1 VAVVVTCTMFTSP
14 LPVLLAQVSR
24 AMGLLTEESK
34 EHELI
39 MEREGKYL
47 PVVDEPRRLTSKSRL
62 PSYGQCH
69 LIIIIY
75 CHYFFIILFIIYFC
89 HIIYLVLNAFFGFS
103 SVQWLPL
110 TSDVDRS
117 VRFSCQKYKK
127 VDCFFWDAIYMA
139 YCCQVHICLCVC

>member
-1 VAVVVTCTMFTSP
+1 MAVVVTCTMFTSP

-75 CHYFFIILFIIYFC
+75 CYYFFIIFIYYLFLSY
-89 HIIYLVLNAFFGFS
+89 YLFGVECLFWIFQCT
-103 SVQWLPL
+103 VA
-110 TSDVDRS
+110 TSD
-117 VRFSCQKYKK
+117 K
-127 VDCFFWDAIYMA
+127 
-139 YCCQVHICLCVC
+139 